1 MVEDSAGLETIESL
15 AVSPRAE
22 MAIKLDFRFLD
33 LSSRF
38 RMRAITELGKCYAF
52 AASLIDS

>member
-38 RMRAITELGKCYAF
+38 RILAITELGRRPRRTA
-52 AASLIDS
+52 